1 MDNLILH
8 LQVEMHKLL
17 WHETCPS
24 RVGHMNPSPL
34 TRIVPPSC
42 NCRWHEASRQVLGT
56 LLAQLFFQ
64 LCDALG
70 HRRLLLILNQKLVDL
85 IMLHIDLYILLLVQY
100 VQVMYVFLNM
110 NFHSTINPVSEP
122 TI

>member
-17 WHETCPS
+17 WRETCPS
-24 RVGHMNPSPL
+24 RVGHMNLCPL
-34 TRIVPPSC
+34 TIIVPPSR

-64 LCDALG
+64 LCDAFG

-100 VQVMYVFLNM
+100 VQVTYLFLNM

>member
-1 MDNLILH
+1 MDNLILY

-17 WHETCPS
+17 WHQACPS
-24 RVGHMNPSPL
+24 RVGHMNPCPL
-34 TRIVPPSC
+34 TIIVPPSR

-100 VQVMYVFLNM
+100 VEVTYVFLNM

>member
-1 MDNLILH
+1 MDKLILH

-17 WHETCPS
+17 WHEACLS
-24 RVGHMNPSPL
+24 RDGHMNPCPL
-34 TRIVPPSC
+34 TIIVPSSRY
-42 NCRWHEASRQVLGT
+42 CRWHEVSRQVLGT

-85 IMLHIDLYILLLVQY
+85 IMLHTLYPFAGSVRAGDVCIHEHELL
-100 VQVMYVFLNM
+100 
-110 NFHSTINPVSEP
+110 
-122 TI
+122 

>member
-17 WHETCPS
+17 WHEACPS
-24 RVGHMNPSPL
+24 RDGHMNPCPL
-34 TRIVPPSC
+34 TIIVPPSR
-42 NCRWHEASRQVLGT
+42 NCRWHEASRQVLGM

-70 HRRLLLILNQKLVDL
+70 HRRLFLIHNQKLVDL
-85 IMLHIDLYILLLVQY
+85 IMLHVDLYILLLVQY
-100 VQVMYVFLNM
+100 VEVTYVFLNM

>member
-1 MDNLILH
+1 M
-8 LQVEMHKLL
+8 
-17 WHETCPS
+17 S
-24 RVGHMNPSPL
+24 R
-34 TRIVPPSC
+34 

-85 IMLHIDLYILLLVQY
+85 IMLHTLYPFAGSVRAGDVCIHEHELL
-100 VQVMYVFLNM
+100 
-110 NFHSTINPVSEP
+110 
-122 TI
+122 